1 MKFASYF
8 REGRACW
15 GQVEGDFVRDSG
27 TALRDRYP
35 TLRDA
40 LAAPSLPPLAEENS
54 EMIPLAE
61 VTLRAPIP
69 DARRI
74 FCVGLNYAAHREETF
89 NKPSDHPTIFV
100 RFASSIVGPDCN
112 LICPDASSQFDY
124 EGELAVVIGRAGRHI
139 PESDA
144 LEYVAGYSCFN
155 DGSVRDYQRHT
166 TQFTPG
172 KNFEESG
179 SFGPWI
185 VTPDEIP
192 DPAKLE
198 LTTRL
203 NGQTV
208 QNSTTDLM
216 LFPVTNLI
224 HFLSI
229 FTALQPGDVIA
240 TGTPSGVGSRRDP
253 PLWMKPGDRVEVE
266 ISGVGLLANGIA
278 AESSAS

>member
-1 MKFASYF
+1 M
-8 REGRACW
+8 
-15 GQVEGDFVRDSG
+15 RDSG

-40 LAAPSLPPLAEENS
+40 LAATNVPQLAEENA

-69 DARRI
+69 EARRI

-89 NKPSDHPTIFV
+89 NKPSEHPTIFV
-100 RFASSIVGPDCN
+100 RFASSIVGPDCD
-112 LICPDASSQFDY
+112 LICPKVSGQFDY

-166 TQFTPG
+166 TQYTPG

-192 DPAKLE
+192 DPTKLE

-224 HFLSI
+224 HFLST

-266 ISGVGLLANGIA
+266 ISGVGLLSNGIA
-278 AESSAS
+278 AESNAS